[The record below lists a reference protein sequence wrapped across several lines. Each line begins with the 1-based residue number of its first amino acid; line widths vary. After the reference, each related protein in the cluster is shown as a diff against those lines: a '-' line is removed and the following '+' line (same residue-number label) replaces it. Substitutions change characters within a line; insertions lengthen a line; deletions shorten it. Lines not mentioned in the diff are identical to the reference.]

1 MPLALRRI
9 GSGQAH
15 IWRALGQLPGP
26 PLVKSPLTQQRLPI
40 RSTWT
45 NSHVGQAPRFDVG
58 GTHCLINLARVSSFL
73 PRRGPTARTFKSVFA
88 LFSITSIFFSP
99 ESLDLVCYL
108 QIGKRSCAPLARP
121 QQLLSA
127 DPLDTKVESR
137 HEGTFDVPKVIS
149 TSSRPVAPLTFKAT
163 ARILAGILAVS
174 PKTNGLDGGDRQDRG
189 GMEC

>member
-88 LFSITSIFFSP
+88 LFSITSIFCAA
-99 ESLDLVCYL
+99 ESLDLACYL
-108 QIGKRSCAPLARP
+108 QIAKRSCAPLARP

-127 DPLDTKVESR
+127 PPREKKV
-137 HEGTFDVPKVIS
+137 GGPKGGAFDCPKVKS
-149 TSSRPVAPLTFKAT
+149 HSSPPGPPPNFKT
-163 ARILAGILAVS
+163 TRRLPGGIF
-174 PKTNGLDGGDRQDRG
+174 
-189 GMEC
+189 C